1 MKRLV
6 LNQTDKKI
14 SGLCAGIADY
24 FEIDV
29 TIVRL
34 IAVVIALSTWFIP
47 TVLAYLIVSA
57 ITPKGEVPKLET
69 PKEVKKGED
78 K

>member
-1 MKRLV
+1 M

-47 TVLAYLIVSA
+47 TVLAYLIIAS
-57 ITPKGEVPKLET
+57 ITPKAA
-69 PKEVKKGED
+69 KEGD
-78 K
+78 IR